1 MKAMKKTITS
11 VVSLRCKLI
20 VAFRSSRKALA
31 EKVKAGKLTNAM
43 LNIAVRKLLYQVL
56 KKTETDC
63 SGISGLCAFCSHNI
77 W

>member
-31 EKVKAGKLTNAM
+31 EKVKASKLTNAM
-43 LNIAVRKLLYQVL
+43 FNIAVRKLLYQVL
-56 KKTETDC
+56 ETDC